1 MSERIDSR
9 FRDGH
14 VSAAEPVMERH
25 INDIFARDGPHIGI
39 SDNCSTEEI
48 NIKKPIAANAV
59 FMLGRWSE
67 IRANGTTAS
76 RT

>member
-14 VSAAEPVMERH
+14 VSAAFMERR

-48 NIKKPIAANAV
+48 NIRKPIAANAV

-67 IRANGTTAS
+67 IRVNGTTVT